1 MTDQRTDT
9 SQTVVVTTMASDSHT
24 WNLVFLQLL
33 IEELGFSVVNLG
45 PCVPDDLLV
54 ARCAGIA
61 PAFIAVSSVN
71 GHGYQDGLRVI
82 KKLRAD
88 HRLTATPVLI
98 GGKLGVKGTDDARA
112 HKLRAAGFDEV
123 FDEGTD
129 PAAALRAFAASL
141 PVTAPHLPGRPLA
154 RAWNAR

>member
-1 MTDQRTDT
+1 MTGQRTDT
-9 SQTVVVTTMASDSHT
+9 RQTAVVTTMASDSHT

-54 ARCAGIA
+54 ARCAEIS

-88 HRLTATPVLI
+88 HRLTVTPVVI
-98 GGKLGVKGTDDARA
+98 GGKLGVKGADGVRA
-112 HKLRAAGFDEV
+112 QELRAAGFDEV
-123 FDEGTD
+123 VEEGSD
-129 PAAALRAFAASL
+129 PAATLRAFAAAL
-141 PVTAPHLPGRPLA
+141 PVTVTHSLGRPLA
-154 RAWNAR
+154 QAHGAR